1 MFKSGTKDCA
11 VENFNVQLRCTCVNW
26 DRNRDVFSSSKR
38 TVVSRYKYQRT
49 LTWSSM
55 PFLYLGIHCSN
66 VLIKRF

>member
-49 LTWSSM
+49 L
-55 PFLYLGIHCSN
+55 
-66 VLIKRF
+66 